1 MLEEIL
7 EFRNI
12 QKALQRVISNKG
24 AGGVDGMQTDEL
36 RDYLTHHWSD
46 LKSRILS
53 GMYRPSPV
61 RGIEIPKASGGKR
74 LLGIPTVIDRLIQ
87 QAIQQW
93 LSPVYEADFS
103 PYSYGFRPHR
113 NAHQAVLQ
121 ARSHI
126 ASGGSWVIELDLSNF
141 FDRVHHDRLISQLS
155 KRISDKRTLDL
166 IRRYL
171 TSGILLGGVVSPRQ
185 EGTPQGSPLS
195 PLLSN
200 IVLDELDKELH
211 KRGHKFVRYA
221 DDCSIYVNSNKSAHR
236 VLDSMIHYIENVLR
250 LKVNL
255 EKTKISRPGSCQLL
269 GFSFYRNTKGEHR
282 MWIPL
287 SSLDRIQTKIRNLT
301 MRSRPMTLQQRITG
315 LESIIG
321 GWINYFS
328 IADSK
333 KSMQQLDRKVYN
345 RLRICIWKQWKTIPS
360 RYRNLIKLGLSKYN
374 ARKWSNTSIGYSR
387 VARSPI
393 LCTTLTNAYFRSQGY
408 IGFYE
413 RYYLKTECQI
423 KLF

>member
-7 EFRNI
+7 DFRNI

-46 LKSRILS
+46 LKSKILS

-87 QAIQQW
+87 QAIGQW
-93 LSPVYEADFS
+93 LSPLYEVDFS
-103 PYSYGFRPHR
+103 PYSYGFRPNR

-126 ASGGSWVIELDLSNF
+126 ASGGGWIIELDLSNF

-166 IRRYL
+166 MRKYL

-185 EGTPQGSPLS
+185 EGTRQGSPLS

-211 KRGHKFVRYA
+211 KRDHKFVRYA

-236 VLDSMIHYIENVLR
+236 VLDSITRFIEGALR
-250 LKVNL
+250 LKVNHS
-255 EKTKISRPGSCQLL
+255 KTKISRPGSSQLL
-269 GFSFYRNTKGEHR
+269 GFSFYLNTKREYRVRVPATSQHR
-282 MWIPL
+282 IK
-287 SSLDRIQTKIRNLT
+287 SRIKQLT
-301 MRSRPMTLQQRITG
+301 MRSHSITLQERIAS
-315 LESIIG
+315 LESMVT
-321 GWINYFS
+321 GWVNYFS

-333 KSMQQLDRKVYN
+333 LLMQKLDSKAYN
-345 RLRICIWKQWKTIPS
+345 RLRICIWKQWKTIS
-360 RYRNLIKLGLSKYN
+360 GRYRNLMKLGVSKYY
-374 ARKWSNTSIGYSR
+374 AKMWSNTSMGYSR

-393 LCTTLTNAYFRSQGY
+393 LCSTLTSEYFRKQGY
-408 IGFYE
+408 IGFYQ
-413 RYYLKTECQI
+413 RYYLKTEAQR